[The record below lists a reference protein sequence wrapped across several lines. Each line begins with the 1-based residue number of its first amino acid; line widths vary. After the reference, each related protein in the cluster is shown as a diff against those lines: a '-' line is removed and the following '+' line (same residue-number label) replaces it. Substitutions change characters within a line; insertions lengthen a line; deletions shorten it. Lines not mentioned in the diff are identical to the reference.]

1 MRPGVLNRQPGGRAD
16 RYRIDD
22 PHPLLGTLYLHDNH
36 PLEPTLRPTPY
47 RRLPGGIR
55 CHAGGD
61 AQVCKSGSL
70 GLSSRARSRLLEA
83 GLISPISVSI
93 RARIVQRNQLERL
106 RSMARIIQ
114 RRAAP

>member
-22 PHPLLGTLYLHDNH
+22 PNPLLGTLYLHDDH
-36 PLEPTLRPTPY
+36 PLEPTLRPHTIP
-47 RRLPGGIR
+47 RLPGGIR
-55 CHAGGD
+55 CHAGGE
-61 AQVCKSGSL
+61 AQVCRSGSL
-70 GLSSRARSRLLEA
+70 GLSSRARLRLLAA
-83 GLISPISVSI
+83 GLISPSSVSI

-106 RSMARIIQ
+106 RSMARIVQ

>member
-1 MRPGVLNRQPGGRAD
+1 MRPGLLNRQPGGRAD

-22 PHPLLGTLYLHDNH
+22 PHPLLGTLYLHDDH

-47 RRLPGGIR
+47 PAPQGKR
-55 CHAGGD
+55 CRAGGK
-61 AQVCKSGSL
+61 AQVCRSGSL

-83 GLISPISVSI
+83 GLTSPSSVSI
-93 RARIVQRNQLERL
+93 RARVNQRNQLERL
-106 RSMARIIQ
+106 RSMARIVQ